1 MGANVFRDLLA
12 NIRDI
17 VGGQSGAYE
26 NVLKDARNLAV
37 HGMKDEAAALG
48 ANAMVGVDLDYGAVG
63 QTGGMLMVTASGTA
77 VVIE

>member
-1 MGANVFRDLLA
+1 V
-12 NIRDI
+12 
-17 VGGQSGAYE
+17 
-26 NVLKDARNLAV
+26 
-37 HGMKDEAAALG
+37 KDEAAALG